1 MADFCSFFKDPP
13 TLKSGNDTTEIE
25 GIAVVTL
32 TCEIAE
38 HGNPANYSNPHW
50 QHWIGD
56 ILIRNLSSNSL
67 MTTQGLSLILK
78 SVGLHT
84 CI

>member
-1 MADFCSFFKDPP
+1 MADFCLFFKDPP
-13 TLKSGNDTTEIE
+13 TLKSGNDTTVIE

-38 HGNPANYSNPHW
+38 HGNPVNYSSPRW

-67 MTTQGLSLILK
+67 MNNNEWSLTLK
-78 SVGLHT
+78 SVR
-84 CI
+84 

>member
-1 MADFCSFFKDPP
+1 M
-13 TLKSGNDTTEIE
+13 
-25 GIAVVTL
+25 VTL

-67 MTTQGLSLILK
+67 MTTQGFSLILK

-84 CI
+84 FDLKLASSFLPIFRIFFQLKNVLFDVFF